1 MFLFRDGSCVPL
13 KLTAA
18 EDDFAGLN
26 TEESE
31 NRSCLIND

>member
-1 MFLFRDGSCVPL
+1 MFLFNVRDESWVPL
-13 KLTAA
+13 KLTA

-31 NRSCLIND
+31 KISCLIQ